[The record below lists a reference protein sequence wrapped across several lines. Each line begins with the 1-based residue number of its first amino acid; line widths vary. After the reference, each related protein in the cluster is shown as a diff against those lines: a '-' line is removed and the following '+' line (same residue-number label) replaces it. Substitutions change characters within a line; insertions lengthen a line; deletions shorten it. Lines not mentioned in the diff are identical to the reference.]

1 MQSHHTSSDSSSC
14 IQSYV
19 ACDWLSTAAEPLY
32 AWPSRVIQQSTEHYA
47 RDYAQTVICSRP
59 EENEWLLSTKT
70 MMWWIIYV
78 ILSLFNYHTFIV
90 KLYKYVTC
98 WMCICVCMVRI
109 EWKVNKI
116 WYYHFKIWCL
126 HIIWSNL
133 WRKDLSC
140 RDTLAWIQRCP
151 LVTSFTVFSSNSYM
165 CFPCKY
171 YAGFI
176 HTVTGSQ
183 PDSVANGV
191 DTSIFQVYFSCI
203 LIYNS

>member
-1 MQSHHTSSDSSSC
+1 M
-14 IQSYV
+14 
-19 ACDWLSTAAEPLY
+19 
-32 AWPSRVIQQSTEHYA
+32 
-47 RDYAQTVICSRP
+47 P

-78 ILSLFNYHTFIV
+78 ISFTSNAILSLFYYHTFIV
-90 KLYKYVTC
+90 KLYKSVTC
-98 WMCICVCMVRI
+98 WMCICVYMVRI

-133 WRKDLSC
+133 WRKDLSY

-151 LVTSFTVFSSNSYM
+151 LVTSFTVFSCNSYM

-171 YAGFI
+171 YAGFF
-176 HTVTGSQ
+176 HTVVCTL
-183 PDSVANGV
+183 PH
-191 DTSIFQVYFSCI
+191 IFS
-203 LIYNS
+203 LIDNLAWGFYLYI